1 MPMQSR
7 SFVRQATPWAVVAA
21 VLLAATFARYGNLNP
36 CRWYAVELRSAQMFR
51 TTPARTQDQAAL
63 LRQLT
68 GLFDAPDIS
77 AMNVPQCFGNW
88 FGGLWSR

>member
-1 MPMQSR
+1 M
-7 SFVRQATPWAVVAA
+7 VAA

-51 TTPARTQDQAAL
+51 SAPSRAQDQAAL

-68 GLFDAPDIS
+68 GVFDGPDIS